1 MKHYI
6 RILKSIDLLLKPL
19 LRFIPGVSHHNKA
32 VRWSTMRI
40 IRPGGM
46 GDAALLLPSIKRIKH
61 EKPGLSIDILCE
73 SRNKGV
79 FDSVD
84 YVDHVMCYHDF
95 SSLFRV
101 CTAQYDVIID
111 TEQSHYLSSILA
123 RFIPSS
129 IKIGFAVNGRD
140 RLFHKSVDYCHDRYE
155 ANMFWALFD
164 TLSPE
169 PRPFA
174 WDFPYFRKMNP
185 ASCNALQSFDE
196 IMKKIVCI
204 FPGATVTER
213 LWPVER
219 WAQVIDSVENMG
231 YQAVLLG
238 GKMEVDQNREIL
250 AQCKSRSV
258 MDMTKR
264 LSLLETTWLFGRSHL
279 LVSTDSG
286 ILHLGVLCDMTTVSL
301 FGSGIS
307 AKWAPRGDKHTVI
320 TLDLPC
326 SPCTR
331 FGETPPCPHENRC
344 MLGITSGTVIK
355 ALNLMMN

>member
-1 MKHYI
+1 MKQYI
-6 RILKSIDLLLKPL
+6 RIVKNIDRLMKPL
-19 LRFIPGVSHHNKA
+19 LRLIPGVSHHNKEI
-32 VRWSTMRI
+32 RCSKMLI

-61 EKPGLSIDILCE
+61 ENPERSIDILCE

-79 FDSVD
+79 FDCVD

-95 SSLFRV
+95 SSLYRV
-101 CTAQYDVIID
+101 CTSRYDVVID

-123 RFIPSS
+123 RFIPSL
-129 IKIGFAVNGRD
+129 ITIGFAVNGRD
-140 RLFHKSVDYCHDRYE
+140 RLFHKSVDYSHERYE
-155 ANMFWALFD
+155 ADMFWELFD
-164 TLSPE
+164 TLSTE

-185 ASCNALQSFDE
+185 AKCDALQSFDG
-196 IMKKIVCI
+196 ISKKIVCF

-219 WAQVIDSVENMG
+219 WAQVIDSVETLG

-238 GKMEVDQNREIL
+238 GKMELDQNREIL

-286 ILHLGVLCDMTTVSL
+286 ILHLGVLSDIPTLSL
-301 FGSGIS
+301 FGSGIA
-307 AKWAPRGDKHTVI
+307 AKWAPHGDNHTVI

-344 MLGITSGTVIK
+344 MLGIRSETVIE
-355 ALNLMMN
+355 NLKNMMN